1 MHFES
6 KKTSILV
13 ISILLMVFIIP
24 YSFASD
30 YDRTYSSNVQFGQD
44 SHQLYISVAPSLYNY
59 YRGKTHSISYDDDY
73 SKFVTPDAVRSIA
86 VNIRNITHDKLRSDE
101 EFANAVLMLVHQLP
115 YAIGDLKYPI
125 ETLVDNS
132 GKCDTLSLLAA
143 SIMKAGGL
151 DVVLLYY
158 KELHHMNVGV
168 YLPDEPFRTVW
179 WVAPTYYEC
188 SGKKYWMAE
197 CTPATNWKVGDRPDL
212 LAGAKPLII
221 SLENC
226 DKSSPA
232 CVSSSLDSPLI
243 PSSISI
249 NLSSEDLNIG
259 GGERALTISGSISP
273 EYSGESVVMYVSQGG
288 VSYNVSQ
295 TETDYM
301 GNYSFTWN
309 YTSAGTYY
317 IRTSWS
323 GASDCASADS
333 ETLTVFVGFYEQLVQ
348 FEGPG
353 YNYILD
359 FNPIAAAYTIRDAQ
373 GVREFL
379 DINLSGTGISF
390 TGEFIVLRS
399 ERTIT
404 SRQTLA
410 VSTGMQRIRLPDS
423 LTMNDQFGFI
433 LRNDGGDNYSANVR
447 GLDDYD
453 ISQITL
459 DENGTLMNASAVTTE
474 NTWYK
479 VVAKM
484 SEDEVTAE
492 LSDVNGTLLEN
503 TATRDDAM
511 SINEFGILMT
521 NNTDKVI
528 VFKNLKVETL
538 NQPIQPLEV
547 KENALNEYELLSP
560 YINLATLLG
569 AAFAAVVYVKKRKK
583 VQRPALKETAPV
595 TKVLN
600 IAPAFMFCFVS
611 LSMQSI
617 HQKM

>member
-1 MHFES
+1 
-6 KKTSILV
+6 
-13 ISILLMVFIIP
+13 
-24 YSFASD
+24 
-30 YDRTYSSNVQFGQD
+30 
-44 SHQLYISVAPSLYNY
+44 
-59 YRGKTHSISYDDDY
+59 
-73 SKFVTPDAVRSIA
+73 
-86 VNIRNITHDKLRSDE
+86 
-101 EFANAVLMLVHQLP
+101 
-115 YAIGDLKYPI
+115 
-125 ETLVDNS
+125 
-132 GKCDTLSLLAA
+132 
-143 SIMKAGGL
+143 
-151 DVVLLYY
+151 
-158 KELHHMNVGV
+158 
-168 YLPDEPFRTVW
+168 
-179 WVAPTYYEC
+179 
-188 SGKKYWMAE
+188 
-197 CTPATNWKVGDRPDL
+197 
-212 LAGAKPLII
+212 
-221 SLENC
+221 
-226 DKSSPA
+226 
-232 CVSSSLDSPLI
+232 
-243 PSSISI
+243 
-249 NLSSEDLNIG
+249 
-259 GGERALTISGSISP
+259 
-273 EYSGESVVMYVSQGG
+273 
-288 VSYNVSQ
+288 
-295 TETDYM
+295 
-301 GNYSFTWN
+301 
-309 YTSAGTYY
+309 
-317 IRTSWS
+317 
-323 GASDCASADS
+323 
-333 ETLTVFVGFYEQLVQ
+333 VFVGFYEQLVQ

-379 DINLSGTGISF
+379 DINLSGTGILF
-390 TGEFIVLRS
+390 AGEFIVLRS

-404 SRQTLA
+404 SMQTLA
-410 VSTGMQRIRLPDS
+410 VSTGMQRIRLPDG

-600 IAPAFMFCFVS
+600 IAPAFMFCFGS

>member
-1 MHFES
+1 
-6 KKTSILV
+6 
-13 ISILLMVFIIP
+13 MVFIIP
-24 YSFASD
+24 NSFASD

-44 SHQLYISVAPSLYNY
+44 SHKLYISVAPSLYNY
-59 YRGKTHSISYDDDY
+59 YHDKTHSISYDDDY
-73 SKFVTPDAVRSIA
+73 SKFVTPDAVSSVA
-86 VNIRNITHDKLRSDE
+86 ENIRNITRDKPRIDE

-115 YAIGDLKYPI
+115 YAVGDLKYPI

-158 KELHHMNVGV
+158 IELHHMNVGV
-168 YLPDEPFRTVW
+168 YLPDEPYRTMW
-179 WVAPTYYEC
+179 WVTPTYYEYN
-188 SGKKYWMAE
+188 GKKYWMAE

-226 DKSSPA
+226 ETSSPA
-232 CVSSSLDSPLI
+232 WVSSSLDSPLI

-259 GGERALTISGSISP
+259 SGERALTISGSIAP
-273 EYSGESVVMYVSQGG
+273 EYSGESVVLYVSQGG
-288 VSYNVSQ
+288 VSYNVSR

-317 IRTSWS
+317 ISTSWS
-323 GASDCASADS
+323 GASDCAGADS
-333 ETLTVFVGFYEQLVQ
+333 ETLTVFVGFYERLVQ

-379 DINLSGTGISF
+379 DIHLPGTGISF
-390 TGEFIVLRS
+390 TGEFIILRS
-399 ERTIT
+399 EQTIT
-404 SRQTLA
+404 
-410 VSTGMQRIRLPDS
+410 VPTGTQRIRLPDS

-433 LRNDGGDNYSANVR
+433 LRNEGGENYSANVR
-447 GLDDYD
+447 GLDNYD

-459 DENGTLMNASAVTTE
+459 DGNGTFMNASAVTRE

-484 SEDEVTAE
+484 SEDEATAE

-503 TATRDDAM
+503 TATRDNAM
-511 SINEFGILMT
+511 SINEFGILMA

-528 VFKNLKVETL
+528 VFKNLRVETL
-538 NQPIQPLEV
+538 NQPVQPLELN
-547 KENALNEYELLSP
+547 KNAVNEYELLSP
-560 YINLATLLG
+560 YINLTILLG
-569 AAFAAVVYVKKRKK
+569 AAFAAVIYVKKRKK

-600 IAPAFMFCFVS
+600 IALASCSALF
-611 LSMQSI
+611 LY
-617 HQKM
+617 

>member
-1 MHFES
+1 
-6 KKTSILV
+6 
-13 ISILLMVFIIP
+13 MVFIVP
-24 YSFASD
+24 NSFASD

-44 SHQLYISVAPSLYNY
+44 NHKLYISVAPSLYNY
-59 YRGKTHSISYDDDY
+59 YHGKTHSVRYDDDY

-86 VNIRNITHDKLRSDE
+86 ENIRNITRDKLRSDE

-115 YAIGDLKYPI
+115 YVIGDMKYPI

-168 YLPDEPFRTVW
+168 YLPDEPYRTVW
-179 WVAPTYYEC
+179 WVTPTYYEC
-188 SGKKYWMAE
+188 NGKKYWMAE

-226 DKSSPA
+226 ETSSPA
-232 CVSSSLDSPLI
+232 CVSSSLDIPLI

-249 NLSSEDLNIG
+249 NLSSEDLNVG

-273 EYSGESVVMYVSQGG
+273 DYPGESVVMYVSQGG
-288 VSYNVSQ
+288 VPYNVSR
-295 TETDYM
+295 TETDYL

-323 GASDCASADS
+323 GASNYAGADS
-333 ETLTVFVGFYEQLVQ
+333 ETLTVFVGFYERLVQ

-379 DINLSGTGISF
+379 DIHLPGAGISF
-390 TGEFIVLRS
+390 AGEFIILRS
-399 ERTIT
+399 EQTIT
-404 SRQTLA
+404 A
-410 VSTGMQRIRLPDS
+410 PTGTQRIRLPDN

-459 DENGTLMNASAVTTE
+459 DGDGTLTNASAVIRE

-479 VVAKM
+479 VVAQM

-492 LSDVNGTLLEN
+492 LSDVNGTILEN
-503 TATRDDAM
+503 TASRDDAM

-528 VFKNLKVETL
+528 VFKNLKVKTL
-538 NQPIQPLEV
+538 NHTVQPLKV
-547 KENALNEYELLSP
+547 KENSVDEYELLSP
-560 YINLATLLG
+560 YIDLTILLG
-569 AAFAAVVYVKKRKK
+569 AALAAVIYVKKRKK
-583 VQRPALKETAPV
+583 LQRPALKETAPV

-600 IAPAFMFCFVS
+600 IALAS
-611 LSMQSI
+611 RSALALY
-617 HQKM
+617 